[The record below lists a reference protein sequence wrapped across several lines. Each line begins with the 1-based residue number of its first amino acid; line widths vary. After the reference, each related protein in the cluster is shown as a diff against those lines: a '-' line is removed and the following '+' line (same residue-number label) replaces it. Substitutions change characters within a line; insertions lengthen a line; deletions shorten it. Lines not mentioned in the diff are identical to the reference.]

1 MNILMLLS
9 QHALTGA
16 EVYAVTVAEEL
27 IRRGHRVWIVSD
39 TLTAATRA
47 TFVQAPVRRKSLF
60 ARARLILWLRRFV
73 KQNRIQVIHS
83 HSRASAWVGQLAARL
98 CRIPHVVTVHG
109 RQHLHISRRFIPA
122 MGDATI
128 AVCEVLKTHLESDL
142 QVDSN
147 RVELIRNPVH
157 IEAGPVSTVSNP
169 AHPTISL
176 IGRLDGPKG
185 DVAFNLLKRII
196 QDASIKAEIN
206 VIGGTTIPDRFQ
218 QFADRVRFIGQVPG
232 IAEWVLK
239 SDVVI
244 GAGRVAVEAIL
255 LGRPVVAVGEGC
267 ALGLL
272 TYGNLAEALATNFG
286 DVSEGPRFEWNQIV
300 ADIEA
305 GLTERRVEEQVAN
318 EVRREYDRERIV
330 GRLEQLYQ
338 HVLVMKRR
346 YEIPVLCYHRVIAD
360 SDTRRGHGI
369 WVTASQFD
377 AHLSY
382 LKRAGFHPITFAQ
395 LNSVNRLDQRERY
408 IILTFDDGYA
418 DNYEIALPLL
428 RKHGFM
434 AVIFP
439 VLGHKDNAWDTARDS
454 GQPRLPLLNREQIQ
468 EMAALG
474 IEFGSH
480 AMTHRPLPSLTA
492 AEIVDEMAQSRAELK
507 RIIGQEVDV
516 IAYPYGEYNDKV
528 KQAAAQ
534 SGFKYGVTT
543 DHGPIAISDDFFAIR
558 RIIVFPN
565 TTTYRLARKVRGD
578 YAFRQT
584 ARESAFSRRATPER
598 NSK

>member
-39 TLTAATRA
+39 TLTTATKA
-47 TFVQAPVRRKSLF
+47 SFIQAPVRRKSLF

-83 HSRASAWVGQLAARL
+83 HSRASAWVGQLAAGL

-109 RQHLHISRRFIPA
+109 RQHLHISRRLIPA

-128 AVCEVLKTHLESDL
+128 AVCEVLKTHLERDL
-142 QVDSN
+142 HVNSN

-157 IEAGPVSTVSNP
+157 IEAGLALTGSNP
-169 AHPTISL
+169 ARSTISL

-185 DVAFNLLKRII
+185 DVAFILLKRII
-196 QDASIKAEIN
+196 QDSSIIAEIN
-206 VIGGTTIPDRFQ
+206 VIGGTSIPDRFQ

-255 LGRPVVAVGEGC
+255 LGCPVVAVGEGC
-267 ALGLL
+267 ALGLV
-272 TYGNLAEALATNFG
+272 TSENLPEALATNFG
-286 DVSEGPRFEWNQIV
+286 DVSENPRFEWDQLV
-300 ADIEA
+300 ADIVT
-305 GLTERRVEEQVAN
+305 GLCARRIDEQVVN
-318 EVRREYDRERIV
+318 EIQKAYDRGRIV
-330 GRLEQLYQ
+330 NRIEQLYE

-360 SDTRRGHGI
+360 SDPRRGHGI
-369 WVTASQFD
+369 WVTASQFE

-382 LKRAGFHPITFAQ
+382 LKRVGFHPITFAQ
-395 LNSVNRLDQRERY
+395 LKSVNRLDRRERY

-418 DNYEIALPLL
+418 DNYDIAFPLL
-428 RKHGFM
+428 RKYGFT

-439 VLGHKDNAWDTARDS
+439 VLGLKDNAWDTAGDP
-454 GQPRLPLLNREQIQ
+454 GQPGLPLLNREQIQ
-468 EMAALG
+468 EMAAFG

-480 AMTHRPLPSLTA
+480 AMTHRSLPSLTA
-492 AEIVDEMAQSRAELK
+492 AEIAAEMTQSKAELEQIVG
-507 RIIGQEVDV
+507 REVDV
-516 IAYPYGEYNDKV
+516 IAYPYGEYNDAV

-534 SGFKYGVTT
+534 SGFRYGVTT
-543 DHGPIAISDDFFAIR
+543 DHGPVAISDDLFAIR

-584 ARESAFSRRATPER
+584 ARESASSRSATPER
-598 NSK
+598 HSQ